1 MDGKPL
7 SGPGRLTLAM
17 VDSFQVW
24 YGQALRK
31 NKGDTNRMST
41 ETKAILH
48 HYSEDA
54 DHTYCPNG
62 INSWC
67 KWKTDQET
75 GDNTYTPVSNP
86 LPAAV
91 VQILKPVF
99 DSLSDPNLLQGCK
112 NCLTQNQNE
121 SLHHVVWGYAPKDQ
135 YHSAHEVDLA
145 ISLGVLTFNTGIS
158 KCMNIILPSSGLR
171 FTEKMQHVFGK
182 IDCVRIYEANRSV
195 TIEQKEKRKI
205 NRYKKRRK
213 LDAFRHSE
221 GTLYKS
227 GKFHSGA
234 KSSSSGRKCTKC
246 GKPRK
251 GHKRGKCS

>member
-7 SGPGRLTLAM
+7 SGPGKLTLAM

-145 ISLGVLTFNTGIS
+145 ISLGVSTFNTGIS
-158 KCMNIILPSSGLR
+158 KC
-171 FTEKMQHVFGK
+171 
-182 IDCVRIYEANRSV
+182 RIYEANRSV

-213 LDAFRHSE
+213 LDVFRHSE